1 MNTIPEIL
9 GKLEIDGIR
18 LSVKGDRLRVE
29 SVSPLPPEIRDS
41 LKNRKQEILDYL
53 VICKAPGNEHKPF
66 LDGNNDLVIPFHS
79 DPRFHWWKPE
89 GMRISETKEE
99 IRRNLVN

>member
-29 SVSPLPPEIRDS
+29 SASPLSPEIRDS
-41 LKNRKQEILDYL
+41 LKNRKQEILNYL
-53 VICKAPGNEHKPF
+53 VICKTPGNEHKPF
-66 LDGNNDLVIPFHS
+66 LDGNNDLVIPFNC
-79 DPRFHWWKPE
+79 DPKYQWWVD
-89 GMRISETKEE
+89 GQSIRETKEE